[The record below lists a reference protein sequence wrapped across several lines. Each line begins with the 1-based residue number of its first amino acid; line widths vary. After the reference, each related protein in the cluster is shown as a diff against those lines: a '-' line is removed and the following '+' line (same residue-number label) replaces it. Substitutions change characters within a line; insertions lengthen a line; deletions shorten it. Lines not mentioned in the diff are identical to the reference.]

1 MLSWLSALKPSP
13 NAHLPYH
20 GILLEHTLKPAQGQQ
35 KHLTKPAL
43 FRRERLYFIKVYAE
57 CTFRKPLSGS
67 SSALEQNTRHLQA
80 AQLARCECRTPRQHH
95 TAGQMWLQHPS
106 SPQGLPRHLQLDELQ
121 LSTST
126 CIFCSSHPTA
136 YHDQR
141 PAITLSCSSGVAQPL
156 RSPTQNHF
164 LVSSFFS
171 VFRLST

>member
-80 AQLARCECRTPRQHH
+80 AQLARCGCSTPALLRDCPG
-95 TAGQMWLQHPS
+95 T
-106 SPQGLPRHLQLDELQ
+106 
-121 LSTST
+121 
-126 CIFCSSHPTA
+126 CSSMSSNSAPAPASSAAHTPQPTM
-136 YHDQR
+136 
-141 PAITLSCSSGVAQPL
+141 IKAQLLLFLVPL
-156 RSPTQNHF
+156 VWHNHF
-164 LVSSFFS
+164 ALPLKIISLSHPFS
-171 VFRLST
+171 LYSGCPHEHV